1 MIRAIACPYF
11 RRAFGWCVPIGGL
24 GGLIGLGGGEFRL
37 PVLMH
42 GIGFD
47 ARSAVPL
54 NLLISLVTLSFALA
68 FRSGAVSLGAVVPY
82 LPAMLGLV
90 AGGMA
95 SAIVGARFV
104 SRLTDRRLVR
114 LIAILL
120 GMLGLLLMTESFLP
134 FPSGD
139 LLPPSPAAHLAA
151 GFVIGVGVGLV
162 SSMLGVAGGELL
174 IPALVLIFGADI
186 KTAGSASILISL
198 GIVGVGLWRFWQAGA
213 LPAWRG
219 ARRITTAMA
228 LGSILGAML
237 GGLAVAYAPVAFLK
251 LLLGAVLLAAA
262 AKTIKGTFM
271 SDDPRWQVML
281 DFVAW
286 AETRETG
293 GDEFARRFQE
303 DYIAVAEAIAAN
315 RTVPARDRAIAREI
329 VAQFARAVRANAP
342 ALLAATAKVVRDPNT
357 PTAERAEFAELL
369 ARAVEAIPAASDTRH

>member
-68 FRSGAVSLGAVVPY
+68 VRSAAVSLAAVMPY
-82 LPAMLGLV
+82 LPAMIGLL

-95 SAIVGARFV
+95 SAFVGVRLV
-104 SRLTDRRLVR
+104 GHLTDRRLIR

-120 GMLGLLLMTESFLP
+120 GMLGLLLMAEAFLP
-134 FPSGD
+134 FQSGD
-139 LLPPSPAAHLAA
+139 LLPASPMAQLMA
-151 GFVIGVGVGLV
+151 GMVIGIGLV

-198 GIVGVGLWRFWQAGA
+198 GIVGIGLWRYWRADA
-213 LPAWRG
+213 LPMGRG
-219 ARRITTAMA
+219 AQRIATAMA
-228 LGSILGAML
+228 AGSMIGAVL

-251 LLLGAVLLAAA
+251 MLLGGVLLAAA
-262 AKTIKGTFM
+262 AKTI
-271 SDDPRWQVML
+271 
-281 DFVAW
+281 
-286 AETRETG
+286 G
-293 GDEFARRFQE
+293 G
-303 DYIAVAEAIAAN
+303 
-315 RTVPARDRAIAREI
+315 
-329 VAQFARAVRANAP
+329 
-342 ALLAATAKVVRDPNT
+342 K
-357 PTAERAEFAELL
+357 
-369 ARAVEAIPAASDTRH
+369 S